1 MAEIE
6 DKGNKKGKKVKQKK
20 MSVFVDFTP
29 MVDMNM
35 LLITFFMLCTT
46 LSKPQTMEISMP
58 SKDKV
63 AEEEQT
69 KVKESKAITLILGDD
84 NKLYYY
90 LGLPN
95 YEDYT
100 SLKPTTYDAAG
111 LRSLLLDQ
119 NTEVVAAMR
128 DLKDKKI
135 NKKIDQENYEKQA
148 IEIKKNKSA
157 PVVMI
162 KASDQS
168 TYKNLIDVLDEMQIC
183 SIAKYAIVDI
193 TEGDKFLLKNYEA
206 QGKLSEQIDHSAK

>member
-90 LGLPN
+90 LGLPD
-95 YEDYT
+95 YENYT
-100 SLKPTTYDAAG
+100 SLKPTSYEAAG
-111 LRSLLLDQ
+111 LRSMLLNQ
-119 NTEVVAAMR
+119 NTEVVAQMR
-128 DLKDKKI
+128 ELKDKKL
-135 NKKIDQENYEKQA
+135 NKKIDQETYEKEA
-148 IEIKKNKSA
+148 LEIKKNKSA